1 MPFRVLQPAVDYW
14 YGRMLAEDIG
24 GPERSAGVAMVQSA
38 LADFR
43 ALGMVLHDEWA
54 QKLIR
59 SAAQ

>member
-1 MPFRVLQPAVDYW
+1 
-14 YGRMLAEDIG
+14 MLAEDIG
-24 GPERSAGVAMVQSA
+24 GTERSAGVAMVQSA